1 MLFRSGRDSRA
12 SRPSEWLCAG
22 VIHPAIARYART
34 VHWGSPKPRK
44 LGKRLVPPSASAAA
58 LDNLG
63 NCPKLK
69 QVLSR
74 PVTTVLLA
82 WLLVASG
89 TCLCLAA
96 VPAQPVPD
104 SHDCGSEPAVPASE
118 DGAPCESGCTVD
130 DVVRPPAGDRAADQA
145 APCPGAVQSEAATE
159 PAMAPA
165 CSHAGR
171 DLIAGPLQSTPA
183 YILHS
188 VLLV

>member
-1 MLFRSGRDSRA
+1 ML
-12 SRPSEWLCAG
+12 
-22 VIHPAIARYART
+22 ARLT
-34 VHWGSPKPRK
+34 GDSPKPWK
-44 LGKRLVPPSASAAA
+44 LGKRLVSPSDPAAA
-58 LDNLG
+58 LDNLEK
-63 NCPKLK
+63 CPMLN
-69 QVLSR
+69 
-74 PVTTVLLA
+74 PVRTRSVTAVLLA
-82 WLLVASG
+82 WLLVVSG

-96 VPAQPVPD
+96 VPAQPAPD

-130 DVVRPPAGDRAADQA
+130 DVVRPPAGDRGADQA
-145 APCPGAVQSEAATE
+145 APCVGAVQSEAATE

-171 DLIAGPLQSTPA
+171 DLIAGPLQGTPA